1 LAEISQPKDLILMGR
16 LSSPYGIK
24 GWIRVQSFAS
34 SPASIYSHT
43 VWWVNLSS
51 HWFSLELEGTRMHQ
65 EDLMVKFSGFDD
77 RDQIAKFKGAEFG
90 IERHLLPALECDE
103 YYWHELIGFSV
114 INTAGESFG
123 VIDHLFDSGAQPVIV
138 TRDGEQERL
147 IPWVDHIIKRVNPEN
162 RVLTVDWG
170 LDY

>member
-1 LAEISQPKDLILMGR
+1 M
-16 LSSPYGIK
+16 SST
-24 GWIRVQSFAS
+24 W
-34 SPASIYSHT
+34 
-43 VWWVNLSS
+43 L
-51 HWFSLELEGTRMHQ
+51 SLELKGSRLHQ
-65 EDLMVKFSGFDD
+65 EDLIVKFSGFDD
-77 RDQIAKFKGAEFG
+77 RDQISKFKGAEFG

-138 TRDGEQERL
+138 TRDAEQERL
-147 IPWVDHIIKRVNPEN
+147 IPWVDHVIKRVNLES

>member
-1 LAEISQPKDLILMGR
+1 M
-16 LSSPYGIK
+16 
-24 GWIRVQSFAS
+24 QSYAS
-34 SPASIYSHT
+34 SLTSLSNHP
-43 VWWVNLSS
+43 VWWVNVSS
-51 HWFSLELEGTRMHQ
+51 DWRLFELKDIRLHQ
-65 EDLMVKFSGFDD
+65 ENLIVKFSDFDD
-77 RDQIAKFKGAEFG
+77 RDQVAEFKGAEFG

-103 YYWHELIGFSV
+103 YYWHDLIGFSV

-138 TRDGEQERL
+138 TRDAERERL
-147 IPWVDHIIKRVNPEN
+147 IPWVDHIIKRVNPKS

>member
-1 LAEISQPKDLILMGR
+1 MGR

-24 GWIRVQSFAS
+24 GWIRVQSYAS
-34 SPASIYSHT
+34 SPASLCNHAI
-43 VWWVNLSS
+43 WWVNVSS
-51 HWFSLELEGTRMHQ
+51 HWLSLELKSTRLHQ
-65 EDLMVKFSGFDD
+65 EDLIVKFSGFDD
-77 RDQIAKFKGAEFG
+77 RDRIAKFKGAEFG
-90 IERHLLPALECDE
+90 IERHSLPALERDE
-103 YYWHELIGFSV
+103 YYWHDLIGFSV

-138 TRDGEQERL
+138 TRDAERERL
-147 IPWVDHIIKRVNPEN
+147 IPWVDHIIKRVNPKS